1 MKEYKVDKAGF
12 QEVVQGSTLVVAD
25 FLSPFCGPCKKV
37 HPLLEELE
45 GRYEGKFRIVEV
57 DITEESDLAMEQGVL
72 SVPTLILFRDGKELD
87 RNIGLPNPTAL
98 EKLVVK
104 HLG

>member
-1 MKEYKVDKAGF
+1 M
-12 QEVVQGSTLVVAD
+12 
-25 FLSPFCGPCKKV
+25 
-37 HPLLEELE
+37 
-45 GRYEGKFRIVEV
+45 

-87 RNIGLPNPTAL
+87 RNIGLPNPKAL
-98 EKLVVK
+98 EKLILK